1 MCLNGDFGRVKPS
14 LLTDDI
20 HAWVGRD
27 AALQYG
33 IPPSE
38 FRLTDEER
46 LLRDLA

>member
-1 MCLNGDFGRVKPS
+1 VPQRRFRAGEAV
-14 LLTDDI
+14 TDDI

>member
-1 MCLNGDFGRVKPS
+1 MCLNGDFGR
-14 LLTDDI
+14 
-20 HAWVGRD
+20 D
-27 AALQYG
+27 AALQFG